1 METIGTY
8 VRTIEVPANQL
19 KSEFQIRPKPI
30 IKEMVNEIKAV
41 LLSGGRPHDNP
52 RILAGTHTIVTGRN
66 TVRAYWEIN
75 ETTPVPVDEYQ
86 YQDESEMLVA
96 AWAENSPENPKSLFG
111 IDAWSWNI
119 RELQRKGMPVEEIKA
134 LIARVRPPEYVDELL
149 KEIEREDDATN
160 LEKALAELN
169 DAELP
174 DTKAIAEKY
183 HGTMPIKVFL
193 KKLLRRYKY
202 YSAEAIAER
211 TNKGINKVQDGLI
224 DLNEIP
230 TDQRV
235 DAALAALPAAKSL
248 VRTLEDYAQPSAPQK
263 KKKAAA

>member
-111 IDAWSWNI
+111 VDAWSWNI
-119 RELQRKGMPVEEIKA
+119 RELQRKGRSVEEIKA
-134 LIARVRPPEYVDELL
+134 LIARVRPPEYVNELI
-149 KEIEREDDATN
+149 KEVEREDDKNN
-160 LEKALAELN
+160 LDKALAEAN
-169 DAELP
+169 ETEIP
-174 DTKAIAEKY
+174 DFKAIANKY
-183 HGTMPIKVFL
+183 HVDA
-193 KKLLRRYKY
+193 KKLLKKYKY
-202 YSAEAIAER
+202 FNPEEIAGR
-211 TNKGINKVQDGLI
+211 TTRGI
-224 DLNEIP
+224 
-230 TDQRV
+230 
-235 DAALAALPAAKSL
+235 
-248 VRTLEDYAQPSAPQK
+248 
-263 KKKAAA
+263 